1 MKMEKDKRYISPGG
15 WFSLSYPAAWSEF
28 EDGEDSF
35 LFYNPDVWTG
45 NFRISAY
52 RGEGA
57 YADECLFRELKENP
71 QARKV
76 QVGTL
81 PCAYSTEDFEEEGE
95 AYTTHFWVTG
105 RKDVSFE
112 CSFTVKKGG
121 AVDEAERI
129 IRSLEVRDANVKYL
143 PELIPVRLLEIY
155 RINEAY
161 EWLVECVENTDPE
174 IVTDEI
180 IDNMAQ
186 GRKAL
191 GLIYSGDASYVMA
204 ENPDMGYYM
213 PESGTNLWSDAMV
226 IPKNAQNADLAHEFI
241 NFVSAYEGAMDNSS
255 YVGYTSPNEE
265 VMNELKGPGGDYEGI
280 NAYVP
285 RTDNENDEIFTYN
298 EDTRVIISNL
308 WSKVKLAAANAE

>member
-81 PCAYSTEDFEEEGE
+81 PCAYSTEDFEEDGE

-161 EWLVECVENTDPE
+161 EWLSGKVKDVLKKDFQGEESD
-174 IVTDEI
+174 
-180 IDNMAQ
+180 IDSMQ
-186 GRKAL
+186 QLIDKAL
-191 GLIYSGDASYVMA
+191 FALKKRDAWLSIGIV
-204 ENPDMGYYM
+204 
-213 PESGTNLWSDAMV
+213 LCV
-226 IPKNAQNADLAHEFI
+226 ILA
-241 NFVSAYEGAMDNSS
+241 
-255 YVGYTSPNEE
+255 NEVDGME
-265 VMNELKGPGGDYEGI
+265 W
-280 NAYVP
+280 
-285 RTDNENDEIFTYN
+285 RTLVDGNREAPVLLQV
-298 EDTRVIISNL
+298 DTGVVIDPMKL
-308 WSKVKLAAANAE
+308 VWSKVRVQEEIHLAAIYEDAWHQLEH

>member
-81 PCAYSTEDFEEEGE
+81 PCAYSTEDFEEDGE

-161 EWLVECVENTDPE
+161 EWLSGKVKDVLKKDFQGEESD
-174 IVTDEI
+174 
-180 IDNMAQ
+180 IDSMQ
-186 GRKAL
+186 QLIDKAL
-191 GLIYSGDASYVMA
+191 FAPKKRDAWLSIGIV
-204 ENPDMGYYM
+204 
-213 PESGTNLWSDAMV
+213 LCV
-226 IPKNAQNADLAHEFI
+226 ILA
-241 NFVSAYEGAMDNSS
+241 
-255 YVGYTSPNEE
+255 NEVDGME
-265 VMNELKGPGGDYEGI
+265 W
-280 NAYVP
+280 
-285 RTDNENDEIFTYN
+285 RTLVDGNGEAPVWLQV
-298 EDTRVIISNL
+298 DTGVVIDPMKL
-308 WSKVKLAAANAE
+308 VWSKVRVQEEIHLAAIYEDAWHQLEH

>member
-81 PCAYSTEDFEEEGE
+81 PCAYSTEDFEEDGE

-161 EWLVECVENTDPE
+161 EWLSGKVKDVLKKDFQGEESDIDSMQQLIDKALFAPKKRDAWLSIGIVLCVILANEVDGMEWRTLVDGNREAPVLLNTATGRWTDPMKLAWSR
-174 IVTDEI
+174 V
-180 IDNMAQ
+180 
-186 GRKAL
+186 KA
-191 GLIYSGDASYVMA
+191 GGKV
-204 ENPDMGYYM
+204 
-213 PESGTNLWSDAMV
+213 
-226 IPKNAQNADLAHEFI
+226 DLAEACREAFLP
-241 NFVSAYEGAMDNSS
+241 D
-255 YVGYTSPNEE
+255 
-265 VMNELKGPGGDYEGI
+265 
-280 NAYVP
+280 
-285 RTDNENDEIFTYN
+285 
-298 EDTRVIISNL
+298 
-308 WSKVKLAAANAE
+308 

>member
-57 YADECLFRELKENP
+57 YADGCLFRELKENP

-81 PCAYSTEDFEEEGE
+81 PCAYSTEDFEEDGE

-161 EWLVECVENTDPE
+161 EWLSGKVKDVLKKDFQGEESD
-174 IVTDEI
+174 
-180 IDNMAQ
+180 IDSMQ
-186 GRKAL
+186 QLIDKAL
-191 GLIYSGDASYVMA
+191 FVPKKRDAWLSIGIV
-204 ENPDMGYYM
+204 
-213 PESGTNLWSDAMV
+213 LCV
-226 IPKNAQNADLAHEFI
+226 ILA
-241 NFVSAYEGAMDNSS
+241 
-255 YVGYTSPNEE
+255 NEVDGME
-265 VMNELKGPGGDYEGI
+265 W
-280 NAYVP
+280 
-285 RTDNENDEIFTYN
+285 RTLVDGNREAPVLLQV
-298 EDTRVIISNL
+298 DTGVVIDPMKL
-308 WSKVKLAAANAE
+308 VWSKVRVQEEIHLAAIYEDAWHQLEH

>member
-15 WFSLSYPAAWSEF
+15 WFSLSYPATWSEF

-52 RGEGA
+52 RGKEA

-81 PCAYSTEDFEEEGE
+81 LCAYSAEDFEEDGE
-95 AYTTHFWVTG
+95 TYTTHFWVTG

-121 AVDEAERI
+121 AVDEAEHV
-129 IRSLEVRDANVKYL
+129 IRSLEVRDANVKY
-143 PELIPVRLLEIY
+143 PSELIPVRLSEIY

-161 EWLVECVENTDPE
+161 EWLSGKVKEVLKKDFQGEESD
-174 IVTDEI
+174 
-180 IDNMAQ
+180 IDSMQ
-186 GRKAL
+186 QLIDKAL
-191 GLIYSGDASYVMA
+191 FAPKKRDAWLSIGIVLCVIMVNEADGLEWRTLVDGNREAPVLLQVDTGV
-204 ENPDMGYYM
+204 
-213 PESGTNLWSDAMV
+213 V
-226 IPKNAQNADLAHEFI
+226 IDPMKL
-241 NFVSAYEGAMDNSS
+241 V
-255 YVGYTSPNEE
+255 
-265 VMNELKGPGGDYEGI
+265 
-280 NAYVP
+280 
-285 RTDNENDEIFTYN
+285 
-298 EDTRVIISNL
+298 
-308 WSKVKLAAANAE
+308 WSKVRVQEEIHLAAIYEDAWHQLEH

>member
-81 PCAYSTEDFEEEGE
+81 PCAYSTEDFEEDGE
-95 AYTTHFWVTG
+95 AYTSHFWVAG
-105 RKDVSFE
+105 GKDVSFE
-112 CSFTVKKGG
+112 CSFAVKKGG

-161 EWLVECVENTDPE
+161 EWLSGKVKDVLKKDFQGEESD
-174 IVTDEI
+174 
-180 IDNMAQ
+180 IDSMQ
-186 GRKAL
+186 QLIDKAL
-191 GLIYSGDASYVMA
+191 FAPKKRDAWLSIGIV
-204 ENPDMGYYM
+204 
-213 PESGTNLWSDAMV
+213 LCV
-226 IPKNAQNADLAHEFI
+226 ILA
-241 NFVSAYEGAMDNSS
+241 
-255 YVGYTSPNEE
+255 NEVDGME
-265 VMNELKGPGGDYEGI
+265 W
-280 NAYVP
+280 
-285 RTDNENDEIFTYN
+285 RTLVDGNREAPVLLQV
-298 EDTRVIISNL
+298 DTGVVIDPMKL
-308 WSKVKLAAANAE
+308 VWSKVRVQEEIHLAAIYEDAWHQLEH

>member
-81 PCAYSTEDFEEEGE
+81 PCAYSTEDFEEDGE
-95 AYTTHFWVTG
+95 AYMTHFWVTG

-161 EWLVECVENTDPE
+161 EWLSGKVKDVLKKDFQGEESD
-174 IVTDEI
+174 
-180 IDNMAQ
+180 IDSMQ
-186 GRKAL
+186 QLIDKAL
-191 GLIYSGDASYVMA
+191 FASKKRDAWLSIGIV
-204 ENPDMGYYM
+204 
-213 PESGTNLWSDAMV
+213 LCV
-226 IPKNAQNADLAHEFI
+226 ILA
-241 NFVSAYEGAMDNSS
+241 
-255 YVGYTSPNEE
+255 NEVDGME
-265 VMNELKGPGGDYEGI
+265 W
-280 NAYVP
+280 
-285 RTDNENDEIFTYN
+285 RTLVDGNREAPVLLQV
-298 EDTRVIISNL
+298 DTGVVIDPMKL
-308 WSKVKLAAANAE
+308 VWSKVRVQEEIHLAAIYEDAWHQLEH